1 MVSLPQLSK
10 ELPCSTT
17 NVGAAKIFAKV
28 MHKLSDDMYCWLIF
42 STTIYYGAYDS
53 KVLYHLDSFLRVVIF
68 LHGLLFFKIRISTL
82 FLLFC
87 PIHKCFL
94 VDTRSGFSVLWKGED
109 KPGCVKCVYLWQFEK
124 CARTE
129 VAVSHGADKGQ
140 FMYLIHLFTFLH
152 KKKNI
157 LHSSHSTALLPGC
170 CQGTKHCLKHAGCR
184 VQGQSILSS
193 APSGA

>member
-94 VDTRSGFSVLWKGED
+94 VDTRSGFSVLWKGAWMCEM
-109 KPGCVKCVYLWQFEK
+109 CVFMTIWKMCENRSCSLPWSRQRAVHVPDTFIYFPAQEEK
-124 CARTE
+124 HPPQQPQHCTVTR
-129 VAVSHGADKGQ
+129 
-140 FMYLIHLFTFLH
+140 LLPRH
-152 KKKNI
+152 K
-157 LHSSHSTALLPGC
+157 ALL
-170 CQGTKHCLKHAGCR
+170 KACR
-184 VQGQSILSS
+184 L
-193 APSGA
+193 